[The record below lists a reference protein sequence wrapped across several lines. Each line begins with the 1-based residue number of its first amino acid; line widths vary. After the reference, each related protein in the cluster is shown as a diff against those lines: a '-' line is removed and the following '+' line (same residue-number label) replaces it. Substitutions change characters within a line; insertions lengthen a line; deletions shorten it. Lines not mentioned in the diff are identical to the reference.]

1 MTRLRTPQRHEP
13 ARGSGDLASTTAVAP
28 GAAAPRRRYR
38 PPRLECHGRL
48 AELTRFGGSQ
58 IIDSGGGLGQ
68 QP

>member
-1 MTRLRTPQRHEP
+1 LEAP
-13 ARGSGDLASTTAVAP
+13 DAP
-28 GAAAPRRRYR
+28 GAAAPPRQYR